1 MPDEFYLELGSNIRQ
16 RRIDIGMTQLTL
28 AAKAGVKR
36 TSIANMERGA
46 QGILVHQLLNI
57 AKALKVSPASL
68 VPKDV
73 QRPRPEPEAEFS
85 DDVQRLLSR
94 LGKTIRSTTR

>member
-1 MPDEFYLELGSNIRQ
+1 MPDKFYAELGSNIRQ
-16 RRIDIGMTQLTL
+16 RRDAIGMTQLTL

-57 AKALKVSPASL
+57 AKALKVSAASL
-68 VPKDV
+68 TPKDV
-73 QRPRPEPEAEFS
+73 ERSRPDPEVEFS
-85 DDVQRLLSR
+85 DDVQQLLERLEMTNRSSR
-94 LGKTIRSTTR
+94 P